1 MSTIM
6 NSALGVESCEKS
18 THWDV
23 CCEKSSNRLDI
34 NSFYITN
41 QIDSKHIFAH
51 FIEQDQVTT

>member
-1 MSTIM
+1 M